1 MLSSDIVTYFRDR
14 GSEIKVYPLSF
25 AEFYAFAGLDTY
37 NAFNKYLTY
46 GGMPLAVL
54 ESDEQEKRNYL
65 ADLHKNVYMRDIV
78 DRYNLKDDVVID
90 ALTDAI
96 YSSVGSLS
104 NPNKLANTITSGM
117 AQKLPIKP

>member
-1 MLSSDIVTYFRDR
+1 M
-14 GSEIKVYPLSF
+14 SEIKCNF
-25 AEFYAFAGLDTY
+25 AIVFIYY
-37 NAFNKYLTY
+37 
-46 GGMPLAVL
+46 MPLAVL

-104 NPNKLANTITSGM
+104 NPWETGNSV
-117 AQKLPIKP
+117 Q